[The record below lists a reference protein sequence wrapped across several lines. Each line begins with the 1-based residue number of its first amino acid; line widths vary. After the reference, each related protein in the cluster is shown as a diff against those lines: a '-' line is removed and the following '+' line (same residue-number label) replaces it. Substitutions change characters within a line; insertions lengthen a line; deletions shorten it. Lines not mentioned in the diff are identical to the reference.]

1 MQSKIPPSSERTGD
15 SQATTHKSGT
25 RFFSHSTQ
33 LFRHYVP
40 TEFILLGLIEV
51 IVLFFC
57 FFIGLELR
65 SAGVGFLERVELHW
79 LRAIAFGS
87 IMQMSLIAFG
97 AYERQSNQS
106 ANLLA
111 VRIASSLLLGSV
123 ILGLLFYMAPAITTG
138 RGALALAVFVSFVA
152 IMAIRLV
159 FARIAKAYDLRLRLL
174 VLGAGETANLVR
186 EAEARQELNG
196 INIIS
201 FMPMPGDREESK
213 GISMAQTPGA
223 LTKFVQSSNVDIIV
237 LAMDERRKGLP
248 VHELLDCKMGGIEVI
263 DLMTFFERYT
273 NKIRLDIVKPSW
285 LFLSDGF
292 QTNNFRRLWKR
303 SLDLLTVSIL
313 IPFVLPIMLFSSL
326 AIWLE
331 SKFKEPVLYSQ
342 TRVGENGE
350 LFQIYKFRSMVSNA
364 EDDGV
369 ARWAAKND
377 SRITRVGA
385 ILRKF
390 RLDELP
396 QLFNVIKGDMSFV
409 GPRPERPEFVER
421 LSKNI
426 PYYNERHRVKPG
438 LTGWAQIKYP
448 YGASE
453 EDGREK
459 LQYDL
464 FYVKN
469 NSILLDALVLLQT
482 AEVVLLGK
490 GAQ

>member
-1 MQSKIPPSSERTGD
+1 MQSNIPPSREDAGYN
-15 SQATTHKSGT
+15 QASGYRGGT

-33 LFRHYVP
+33 LFKHYVP
-40 TEFILLGLIEV
+40 TEFILLGLIEF

-65 SAGVGFLERVELHW
+65 SAGGVFFERVEFHW

-87 IMQMSLIAFG
+87 IMEMSLIAFG
-97 AYERQSNQS
+97 AYERQHNQS
-106 ANLLA
+106 ANVLA

-138 RGALALAVFVSFVA
+138 RAALALAVFVSFVA
-152 IMAIRLV
+152 IMALRLV
-159 FARIAKAYDLRLRLL
+159 FLRISRAYDLRLRLL
-174 VLGAGETANLVR
+174 VLGAGEAANLVR
-186 EAEARQELNG
+186 EAEARRELTG

-201 FMPMPGDREESK
+201 FMPMPGDREENK
-213 GISMAQTPGA
+213 GIGLVQTPGA
-223 LTKFVQSSNVDIIV
+223 LTKFVENNNVDIIV

-263 DLMTFFERYT
+263 DLLTFFERYT
-273 NKIRLDIVKPSW
+273 NKIRLDIIKPSW

-292 QTNNFRRLWKR
+292 QINNFRRLWKR
-303 SLDLLTVSIL
+303 SLDIVTVSLL
-313 IPFVLPIMLFSSL
+313 IPFVMPLMLISSL
-326 AIWLE
+326 AIWVE
-331 SKFKEPVLYSQ
+331 SRFRGPVLYSQ
-342 TRVGENGE
+342 TRVGENGK

-364 EDDGV
+364 EGDGV

-421 LSKNI
+421 LSRNI

-464 FYVKN
+464 YYVKN
-469 NSILLDALVLLQT
+469 YSILLDALVLLQT